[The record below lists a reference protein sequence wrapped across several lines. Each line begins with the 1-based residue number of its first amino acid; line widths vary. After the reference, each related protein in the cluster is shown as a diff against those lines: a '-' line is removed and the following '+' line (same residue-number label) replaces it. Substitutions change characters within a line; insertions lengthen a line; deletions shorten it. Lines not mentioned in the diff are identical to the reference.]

1 MWHSFEK
8 LIFLGVAMLLHLL
21 FFVGVPER
29 GMQAAGAGGEELVTI
44 LAASEQ
50 METMV
55 AEWQDAPD
63 VEEVQAFE
71 PPTPAEPDPF
81 VRPME
86 LAALS
91 KTQRPANMQRPR
103 PADSQPDIK
112 LPPPEAQ
119 LRPDQQKAPA
129 PMEFEPVLAPVELVA
144 LPKLERPEELDRPE
158 TDTAFTPPPSPPEP
172 EPTRQSEIDPETGH
186 VMTSIRPRD
195 RGRPPAH
202 MLKPTSQPEPKKKA
216 PQVAKKQARKPKP
229 SETAKVGQINQ
240 RASQGSAGQRAAGS
254 GGGATAGNNGKAEVS
269 TGVSRNRAAALQ
281 KTWGAK
287 IRNKI
292 ERAKR
297 YPSGRRSAARVT
309 VALRV
314 TRGGKLAGVRVSR
327 SSGNPAF
334 DQAAI
339 NSVKRA
345 GRFPAAPKGLT
356 NSSYN
361 FTVTLT
367 YK

>member
-1 MWHSFEK
+1 MWQAIEK
-8 LIFLGVAMLLHLL
+8 AGFLGVAVLLHLL
-21 FFVGVPER
+21 FFLGGPER
-29 GMQAAGAGGEELVTI
+29 GMQAAGAGGEEMVTI
-44 LAASEQ
+44 LPASEQ
-50 METMV
+50 LETMV

-63 VEEVQAFE
+63 VETVEAVD
-71 PPTPAEPDPF
+71 PPARVDPDP
-81 VRPME
+81 VVKPME

-91 KTQRPANMQRPR
+91 KVQRPTDIQ
-103 PADSQPDIK
+103 QPHTVDTPPQIK
-112 LPPPEAQ
+112 FPPPDAQ
-119 LRPDQQKAPA
+119 VQPKLLHAPA
-129 PMEFEPVLAPVELVA
+129 RVAIDPVAAPMDLVA
-144 LPKLERPEELDRPE
+144 LPNSERPDSLERLAPDH
-158 TDTAFTPPPSPPEP
+158 AFTAPPPPPEP
-172 EPTRQSEIDPETGH
+172 APLNQSEIDPETGH

-195 RGRPPAH
+195 RGKPSAH
-202 MLKPTSQPEPKKKA
+202 MLRQAPEPEKRVTK
-216 PQVAKKQARKPKP
+216 QAKKPARKQEP
-229 SETAKVGQINQ
+229 SKTAEIGQTHQ
-240 RASQGSAGQRAAGS
+240 KASQGSVGQKAAGS
-254 GGGATAGNNGKAEVS
+254 GGGTTAGNSGKAEVS
-269 TGVSRNRAAALQ
+269 TGVSKTRAASLQ

-297 YPSGRRSAARVT
+297 YPPGKRRAARVT
-309 VALRV
+309 VALTV
-314 TRGGKLAGVRVSR
+314 TRSGKLSGVRVAQ

-334 DQAAI
+334 DQAAV